1 MRRSTTVAWWR
12 TGPAAVTL
20 LVAAAI
26 LVGRW
31 DAIWASHPAYLI
43 TLVTVIVAS
52 LAVGLSGVLETP
64 SAVRRTERSRPRR
77 RRWRAALR
85 AGAVL
90 GVAALLATLLYLRPL
105 PASDAAVD
113 AMAGAAR
120 VTVSDSRTR
129 IVLRPAGVPRR
140 TGLVFFPG
148 ALVDPRA
155 YVPNLTPLAAAGYLV
170 VVVKAP
176 YNIALLDRRA
186 VGEVMD
192 ANDDITSWAVGG
204 HSLGGVA
211 ASSAAGGSD
220 VRIAGL
226 LLWASFPNGSIA
238 SREGLDVTSVSGSED
253 GLATPAKI
261 EASAE
266 DLPPDTEFVVVDGAT
281 HAHFGDYGTQSGD
294 GTATISRAD
303 AQDQIRAASLTL
315 LERIDL
321 DR

>member
-1 MRRSTTVAWWR
+1 
-12 TGPAAVTL
+12 
-20 LVAAAI
+20 
-26 LVGRW
+26 
-31 DAIWASHPAYLI
+31 
-43 TLVTVIVAS
+43 
-52 LAVGLSGVLETP
+52 
-64 SAVRRTERSRPRR
+64 
-77 RRWRAALR
+77 
-85 AGAVL
+85 
-90 GVAALLATLLYLRPL
+90 
-105 PASDAAVD
+105 
-113 AMAGAAR
+113 
-120 VTVSDSRTR
+120 
-129 IVLRPAGVPRR
+129 
-140 TGLVFFPG
+140 VFFPG

-155 YVPNLTPLAAAGYLV
+155 YVPNLAPLAAAGYRV
-170 VVVKAP
+170 VIVKAP

-192 ANDDITSWAVGG
+192 ANDDITTWAVGG

-220 VRIAGL
+220 ARIAGL

-238 SREGLDVTSVSGSED
+238 SREGIDVTSVSGSED

-266 DLPPDTEFVVVDGAT
+266 NLPPDTEFVVVEGAT
-281 HAHFGDYGTQSGD
+281 HAYFGDYGTQSGD

-303 AQDQIRAASLTL
+303 AQDQIRAASLAL